1 MDGDC
6 TETAWRSFAFLF
18 FDRFFDRALF
28 AASSWIFQLEMLR
41 DLTRENCASLEA
53 GVTEFRQQPV
63 GPAPLVEETDQS
75 ETDPREAATPRNL
88 ASVNP
93 RRGSST
99 IRAAVM
105 PARSVRSPRL
115 GMDALSTTTSYH
127 SSAGKSCPRRAPR
140 VRLRQPARGLWV
152 QRKTERTGASGIAS
166 VGPAVTPSHERA
178 LEEAPGDGKS
188 VV

>member
-1 MDGDC
+1 
-6 TETAWRSFAFLF
+6 
-18 FDRFFDRALF
+18 
-28 AASSWIFQLEMLR
+28 MLR
-41 DLTRENCASLEA
+41 DLTRENCATREA

-105 PARSVRSPRL
+105 PAMPAPMTNTSVFCSVESMDYFMFVGNGRRSN
-115 GMDALSTTTSYH
+115 AWC
-127 SSAGKSCPRRAPR
+127 K
-140 VRLRQPARGLWV
+140 
-152 QRKTERTGASGIAS
+152 
-166 VGPAVTPSHERA
+166 
-178 LEEAPGDGKS
+178 
-188 VV
+188 